1 MFDFFKN
8 KSKSKVI
15 GETEMGTMLHNEKS
29 NIVTFAQNRK
39 VTNAEVRAEMEV
51 FSEVSDLG
59 IFKGNIDHAYESD
72 FTGYTDHC
80 PKCDAPTKQM
90 YSGFVYATQTKA
102 RVMSAPAGHFCTK
115 CPTVIIDDE
124 MIREAIPPGFKYGGT
139 CALEGNQN
147 EPNLFSTF
155 NGKKSTYVLD
165 ENQQGMEGII
175 GSLNFIEHE
184 GSMFMNADG
193 TFLPTTLDKQKKA
206 QAEKQKSKNRS
217 KNRAAK
223 KSRSGNKK
231 K

>member
-8 KSKSKVI
+8 KNKGKVI
-15 GETEMGTMLHNEKS
+15 DETELGTMVHNEEANS
-29 NIVTFAQNRK
+29 YTFVQNR
-39 VTNAEVRAEMEV
+39 EMKN
-51 FSEVSDLG
+51 SEVQAHLKMFGEASNFEV
-59 IFKGNIDHAYESD
+59 FKGNIDNAYEAD

-90 YSGFVYATQTKA
+90 YSGFVYATQIRA
-102 RVMSAPAGHFCTK
+102 RVITAPAGHFCTK
-115 CPTVIIDDE
+115 CPTVIINDE
-124 MIREAIPPGFKYGGT
+124 ILRQAVPSEFKYGGT

-165 ENQQGMEGII
+165 EDQQGMEGIV

-184 GSMFMNADG
+184 GAIFMNPNG
-193 TFLPTTLDKQKKA
+193 TFLPTALDKQKKA